1 MMGLTRLIRSI
12 LRNSKRS
19 REPASD
25 APRGP
30 RPSGWVKSSC
40 TWSCDAN
47 PRTQAHAVHPS
58 STTSSTQQDFTT
70 QAETQTPTDMKI
82 TKTSVY
88 TGITRTRELPI
99 TTEEIRRWQSGELI
113 QNVWPDLSD
122 TQRLF
127 LIDGATQ
134 QEWDALWPDPTP
146 AADDVA
152 GS

>member
-1 MMGLTRLIRSI
+1 
-12 LRNSKRS
+12 
-19 REPASD
+19 
-25 APRGP
+25 
-30 RPSGWVKSSC
+30 
-40 TWSCDAN
+40 
-47 PRTQAHAVHPS
+47 
-58 STTSSTQQDFTT
+58 
-70 QAETQTPTDMKI
+70 MKI

>member
-1 MMGLTRLIRSI
+1 MR
-12 LRNSKRS
+12 
-19 REPASD
+19 
-25 APRGP
+25 
-30 RPSGWVKSSC
+30 
-40 TWSCDAN
+40 
-47 PRTQAHAVHPS
+47 
-58 STTSSTQQDFTT
+58 
-70 QAETQTPTDMKI
+70 I

-134 QEWDALWPDPTP
+134 QEWDALWPDSTDDS
-146 AADDVA
+146 DDVA
-152 GS
+152 CS

>member
-1 MMGLTRLIRSI
+1 MR
-12 LRNSKRS
+12 
-19 REPASD
+19 
-25 APRGP
+25 
-30 RPSGWVKSSC
+30 
-40 TWSCDAN
+40 
-47 PRTQAHAVHPS
+47 
-58 STTSSTQQDFTT
+58 
-70 QAETQTPTDMKI
+70 I

-134 QEWDALWPDPTP
+134 QEWDALWPDP
-146 AADDVA
+146 AADSDDVA
-152 GS
+152 CS

>member
-1 MMGLTRLIRSI
+1 MR
-12 LRNSKRS
+12 
-19 REPASD
+19 
-25 APRGP
+25 
-30 RPSGWVKSSC
+30 
-40 TWSCDAN
+40 
-47 PRTQAHAVHPS
+47 
-58 STTSSTQQDFTT
+58 
-70 QAETQTPTDMKI
+70 I

-134 QEWDALWPDPTP
+134 QEWDSLWPDP
-146 AADDVA
+146 AADSDDVA
-152 GS
+152 CS

>member
-1 MMGLTRLIRSI
+1 MR
-12 LRNSKRS
+12 
-19 REPASD
+19 
-25 APRGP
+25 
-30 RPSGWVKSSC
+30 
-40 TWSCDAN
+40 
-47 PRTQAHAVHPS
+47 
-58 STTSSTQQDFTT
+58 
-70 QAETQTPTDMKI
+70 I

-134 QEWDALWPDPTP
+134 QEWDSLWPDS
-146 AADDVA
+146 AADSDDVA
-152 GS
+152 CS